1 MWKLQVVKKMRFKR
15 EKQINQKLKCYRR
28 MLDNQLKL
36 CKRRKTKEIQEK
48 IKLNREKQTKPED
61 IML

>member
-1 MWKLQVVKKMRFKR
+1 MVLMWKLQVVKKMRFKR

-48 IKLNREKQTKPED
+48 
-61 IML
+61 